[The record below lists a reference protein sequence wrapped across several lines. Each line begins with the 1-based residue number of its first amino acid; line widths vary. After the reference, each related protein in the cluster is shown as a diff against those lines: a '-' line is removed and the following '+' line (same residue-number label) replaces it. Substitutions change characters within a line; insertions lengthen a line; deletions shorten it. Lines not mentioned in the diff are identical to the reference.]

1 MNLGA
6 RRISDTWERRNKGRR
21 ENDREKDREDKE
33 ERNGVGR
40 GLREVAEREG
50 EVEFTGSEKI
60 CIQRVF
66 VFFCFFLVLLMREK
80 EKWNL

>member
-50 EVEFTGSEKI
+50 EVEFTGSDKF
-60 CIQRVF
+60 VF
-66 VFFCFFLVLLMREK
+66 VCFFCFFLVLLMREK

>member
-40 GLREVAEREG
+40 GLREVDGREG
-50 EVEFTGSEKI
+50 EVEFVGCHK
-60 CIQRVF
+60 F
-66 VFFCFFLVLLMREK
+66 
-80 EKWNL
+80 